1 MAEPEDD
8 TGLRGWAR
16 QLGTL
21 GHVGIMFPV
30 SIAFGLLIGRWLDG
44 RFDTAPWLM
53 IVGFFFGVATAVREL
68 LRSVARLDEDE
79 SDS

>member
-8 TGLRGWAR
+8 GGLRGWAR

-30 SIAFGLLIGRWLDG
+30 SIAFGMLIGRWLDG

-53 IVGFFFGVATAVREL
+53 IIGFFLGVATAVREL
-68 LRSVARLDEDE
+68 LRSVARLDEDG